1 MAHLVSRLAVIA
13 CVVLAPPLGTPIAA
27 QDPAGPWT
35 LADVRIQGLS
45 RYAAPDVVRLSG
57 LSPGASITLDDV
69 REAANRLMTTGLFRQ
84 LGFGYSVRADTLTLT
99 LKVEEPVWNVPLVF
113 DNIIW
118 MSDDEM
124 RAELAKHVPAFDGT
138 TIEGGAA
145 NAFIA
150 TAAEQVLASRGI
162 RGRVEVQPRLEL
174 RSGSTTYTLA
184 VRDTGTSLRVCDL
197 RLPGANAINERTLLE
212 LGEHFTGQEYSKAAL
227 VSFSNDTLRQ
237 LYRERGHWAAAFQPP
252 AASPVT
258 GRCDG
263 LSVSMAVTEGV
274 AYRFAGARWVGVSRV
289 DPATLNDTLDLRI
302 GAVADVRRLD
312 AGLEAVVRLYHQ
324 RGYLTA
330 ARTVRPEFDDATGR
344 VTFAIDVREGPQFRM
359 GSFSTTGLTDR
370 QARDIT
376 SRWRIKAGDV
386 FDGVY
391 YRDFVAR
398 ETERLG
404 GALRAEA
411 PFDAKAA
418 TVNVTLSG
426 L

>member
-1 MAHLVSRLAVIA
+1 MAHFLPRLAALA
-13 CVVLAPPLGTPIAA
+13 CALLAPALVAPVAA
-27 QDPAGPWT
+27 QEPTGPWT

-45 RYAAPDVVRLSG
+45 RYAASDVVRLSG
-57 LSPGASITLDDV
+57 LTPGASITLEDV
-69 REAANRLMTTGLFRQ
+69 QQAANRLMTTGLFRH
-84 LGFGYSVRADTLTLT
+84 LGFGYSIRADALTLT
-99 LKVEEPVWNVPLVF
+99 LKVEEPAWNVPLIF

-118 MSDDEM
+118 MTDDEM
-124 RAELAKHVPAFDGT
+124 RVELAKHVPAFDGT
-138 TIEGGAA
+138 VIEGGAA

-174 RSGSTTYTLA
+174 RSGATTYTLA
-184 VRDTGTSLRVCDL
+184 VRDTGTSMRVCDL
-197 RLPGANAINERTLLE
+197 RLPGASAIAERTLLD
-212 LGEHFTGQEYSKAAL
+212 LGKHFTGQEYSKAAL
-227 VSFSNDTLRQ
+227 VSFSNGTLQQ
-237 LYRERGHWAAAFQPP
+237 LYRERGHWAATFQTPSV
-252 AASPVT
+252 SPVS
-258 GRCDG
+258 GRCNG

-274 AYRFAGARWVGVSRV
+274 PYRFAGARWTGVSSL
-289 DPATLNDTLDLRI
+289 DPVALDNTLGLRI

-330 ARTVRPEFDDATGR
+330 THAVRPEFDDAAGR
-344 VTFAIDVREGPQFRM
+344 VTFAIEIREGPQFRM
-359 GSFSTTGLTDR
+359 GSFSTAGLTDR

-376 SRWRIKAGDV
+376 NRWRIKAGDV

-391 YRDFVAR
+391 YREFVAR
-398 ETERLG
+398 ETERMG

-411 PFDAKAA
+411 PFDVKAA